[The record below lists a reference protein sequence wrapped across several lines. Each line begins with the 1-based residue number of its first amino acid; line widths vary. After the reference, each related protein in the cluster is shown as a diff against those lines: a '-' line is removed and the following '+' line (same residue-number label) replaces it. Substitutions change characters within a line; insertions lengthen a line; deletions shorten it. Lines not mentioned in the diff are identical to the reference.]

1 MPGVRTG
8 APENFSPLCDDC
20 LPGCS
25 MGLSLMSFHE
35 AQKKLERDDC
45 SVACR
50 LARSRTACTLYMVGA
65 APDGVLS
72 WNHRDAQK
80 PQKRATRTRIA
91 ATEAMKQRSIERV
104 RLGADFACTVPAK

>member
-45 SVACR
+45 S
-50 LARSRTACTLYMVGA
+50 GA